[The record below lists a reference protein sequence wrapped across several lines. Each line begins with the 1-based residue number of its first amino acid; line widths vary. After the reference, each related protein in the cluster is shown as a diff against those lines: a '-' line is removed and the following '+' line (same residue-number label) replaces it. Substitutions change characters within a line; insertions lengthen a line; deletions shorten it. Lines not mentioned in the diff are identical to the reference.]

1 MKDDIKST
9 KANGREVKGL
19 GLKVSSN
26 PLFLKH
32 PPQFYGYALQ
42 WVMYPKWTIEEAA
55 NLLCACVPH
64 RKMLQPGS
72 KNEQLDT
79 EILGIENK
87 IRRALGKD
95 LEIIKSKKYF
105 STLYV
110 DHQNLISWAKKTHI
124 VIPNELMKAKIA
136 SEQHTQI
143 YGYTTP
149 CLEAMNWIIENYWQH
164 ADLREPPSAEDIVQA
179 LLGEFPNLSG
189 EECDKIEYISRHPY
203 ARNQSEKYS

>member
-1 MKDDIKST
+1 MEDNIKST
-9 KANGREVKGL
+9 RLKGSR
-19 GLKVSSN
+19 GSGEKVSSN

-32 PPQFYGYALQ
+32 PPQYYGYALQ
-42 WVMYPKWTIEEAA
+42 WAMYPKWTIEEAA

-64 RKMLQPGS
+64 RKMLQAGS
-72 KNEQLDT
+72 ENQQLDI
-79 EILGIENK
+79 EILEIENR

-95 LEIIKSKKYF
+95 LDIIKSKKYF

-110 DHQNLISWAKKTHI
+110 DHQHLINWARKEHI
-124 VIPNELMKAKIA
+124 VIPNDLMKAKIA

-143 YGYTTP
+143 HGYTTP
-149 CLEAMNWIIENYWQH
+149 SLEALHWVVENYWQQ
-164 ADLREPPSAEDIVQA
+164 ADLREPPTSVEIIQA

-203 ARNQSEKYS
+203 ARNNVGD